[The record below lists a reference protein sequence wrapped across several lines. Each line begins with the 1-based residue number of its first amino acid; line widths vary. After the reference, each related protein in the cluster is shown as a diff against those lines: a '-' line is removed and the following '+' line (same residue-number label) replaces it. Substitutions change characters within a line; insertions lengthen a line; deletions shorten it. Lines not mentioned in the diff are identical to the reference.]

1 VGKSALSECFRQG
14 MNSSRSRQCE
24 QHDVTTHRTQLR
36 RPLSASLSPST
47 AAMSKSHEE
56 DETVGDS
63 IIRVAAVQELSIGW
77 VVVVL
82 LSVITKQR
90 VI

>member
-1 VGKSALSECFRQG
+1 
-14 MNSSRSRQCE
+14 
-24 QHDVTTHRTQLR
+24 
-36 RPLSASLSPST
+36 
-47 AAMSKSHEE
+47 MSKSHEE